1 MLGVVRRLVSPARLA
16 AAGLLLLAAVAAV
29 LFVLP
34 ADETYIVLP
43 DRARPV
49 EPLVK
54 VEGGKR
60 PRGPGGIYLVDVRV
74 RRATLLERLL
84 PPLREDASLVPADLI
99 NPAGVSDQER
109 IQANLREMTRS
120 QQIAAAVALRSLG
133 YRVRTR
139 TSGVLVDSV
148 LEDAPAA
155 GRLAPGDIVV
165 SLDGRA
171 VRTPQALRARL
182 GRRNA
187 GAVVTL
193 GVRRGSEL
201 KRIRVRT
208 GRDPEAPGRAVLGVL
223 VTWAVDVDLPI
234 SVEIDAGPIG
244 GPSAGLAFALD
255 VLEELGRDVDRG
267 RKVAVTGALDIDGS
281 VEAVGGVAQKV
292 IGARRTGVDLFVV
305 PAGDNAEE
313 ARRNADGLRI
323 VPVRSFQHALRALT
337 TDAALR
343 QD

>member
-1 MLGVVRRLVSPARLA
+1 MRRFLSPARLA
-16 AAGLLLLAAVAAV
+16 VAGLLLLAAVAAV
-29 LFVLP
+29 LFVVP
-34 ADETYIVLP
+34 ADATYIVLP

-54 VEGGKR
+54 VEGGER

-84 PPLREDASLVPADLI
+84 PPLRAGASLVPDDVI
-99 NPAGVSDQER
+99 NPAGVSDEER

-139 TSGVLVDSV
+139 STGVLVDSV
-148 LEDAPAA
+148 LADAPAE
-155 GRLAPGDIVV
+155 GRLAPGDVIV
-165 SLDGRA
+165 SLDGRR
-171 VRTPQALRARL
+171 VPTPAALRRRL
-182 GRRNA
+182 GNRKPGDA
-187 GAVVTL
+187 VTL
-193 GVRRGSEL
+193 GVRRGTEV

-208 GRDPEAPGRAVLGVL
+208 GRDPDDLGRAVLGVL
-223 VTWAVDVDLPI
+223 VTHGVDIDLPI

-281 VEAVGGVAQKV
+281 VEPVGGVAQKV
-292 IGARRTGVDLFVV
+292 IGARRTGVDVFLV

-323 VPVRSFQHALRALT
+323 VPVRSFQHALRALQT
-337 TDAALR
+337 TDVSQ